1 MRSKLDVKI
10 GAGRPG
16 LAREDQAVPQVV
28 GFEEVARRHIDLT
41 RDDGRHTR
49 TAAAFPARVGRVNAR
64 VEQHVDQGLTAGP
77 AQPMS
82 LTIQLDLDVGDF

>member
-16 LAREDQAVPQVV
+16 LTREDQAVLQVV
-28 GFEEVARRHIDLT
+28 GFQHVACLHIDLT

-49 TAAAFPARVGRVNAR
+49 TATAFPARVRRVNAR
-64 VEQHVDQGLTAGP
+64 VEQHVDQCLTAGP
-77 AQPMS
+77 AQTMS
-82 LTIQLDLDVGDF
+82 LTIQLDFDVGDF

>member
-16 LAREDQAVPQVV
+16 LAREDQAVLQVV
-28 GFEEVARRHIDLT
+28 GFEQVACRHIDLT

-64 VEQHVDQGLTAGP
+64 VEQRVDQGLTAGP
-77 AQPMS
+77 AQTMS
-82 LTIQLDLDVGDF
+82 LTIQLDYDVGDF